1 MGISRPMQELPFD
14 TEPIPE
20 VDVHRWWLSS
30 YGNTNV
36 DDTTTCDVFYV
47 GRGDFINFIRI
58 DGNIAD
64 GISRFEVRTTGAENN
79 LFVAGTAP
87 EGSSWFE

>member
-1 MGISRPMQELPFD
+1 MEELPFD
-14 TEPIPE
+14 ATPIPE
-20 VDVHRWWLSS
+20 ADVHRWWLSS

-47 GRGDFINFIRI
+47 GRGSYINFVRF
-58 DGNIAD
+58 DGNMSD
-64 GISRFEVRTTGAENN
+64 GISRVEFRTTGATDN

-87 EGSSWFE
+87 EGSSWIE